1 MRVLGITNND
11 LSGAALVIDGNIVA
25 AASEERF
32 NRIKEF
38 KGWPNHSIEYVLR
51 QGGIA
56 LSEVDLVAY
65 GWSAGFRHDLHLD
78 LYLERLAEC
87 VLEDP
92 QAAAIIV
99 KRFKDER
106 RNDEAPRRE
115 FDAFLAGHGLG
126 DRAVLIDHHE
136 CHALGAFL
144 LSPFEDAFALTCD
157 GRGDYQSLTLSKME
171 SSGIETVH
179 RETSTDSLGYFF
191 GRVTR
196 LLGFTHNRHEGKL
209 TGLAAY
215 GNASATA
222 SLMRKMIDYRSGR
235 IRANCGQQFMPY
247 YDDFSDG
254 LVAEMGRHSR
264 EDVAAGA
271 QSHLEYIL
279 TSFLADAR
287 KRHGIARLCLAG
299 GVFGNV
305 KLNQRIAE
313 LDGIECVFV
322 LPCMGDGGLAL
333 CAAVAASF
341 RKTGVRARLTTM
353 SLGPEY
359 RPYQPDNLLDFDA
372 LTRSAVG
379 DDKFQSEIVKRLHK
393 GDVIGA
399 VRGRMEF
406 GPRALCNRSLIC
418 SPADATINDTLNAR
432 LSRSEFMPFAPV
444 IPDVHCS
451 SAFRGWRAADYS
463 SRFMTRT
470 YDCSEAFAQSCPA
483 VVHIDRTAR
492 PQVLCREDDPFM
504 YDLLLRWHETTGMM
518 ALINTSFNRHEEP
531 IICHPEQGVDSLR
544 EGIIDAL
551 LINDEL
557 LLTRREANSA

>member
-11 LSGAALVIDGNIVA
+11 LSGAALMIDGNIVA

-38 KGWPNHSIEYVLR
+38 KGWPAQAIEFVLR
-51 QGGIA
+51 QGA
-56 LSEVDLVAY
+56 VRLSELDAVAY
-65 GWSAGFRHDLHLD
+65 GWSAGFRDELHLD
-78 LYLERLAEC
+78 LYLDRLAESA
-87 VLEDP
+87 VDDP
-92 QAAAIIV
+92 STAATIV
-99 KRFKDER
+99 KRLKDER
-106 RNDEAPRRE
+106 SNDRAPRVE
-115 FDAFLAGHGLG
+115 FDAFLAAHGLQ
-126 DRAVLIDHHE
+126 DRAALIDHHE
-136 CHALGAFL
+136 CHALGAYL
-144 LSPFEDAFALTCD
+144 LSPFDDAYVLTCD
-157 GRGDYQSLTLSKME
+157 GRGDYQSLTLSKMGPDE
-171 SSGIETVH
+171 IVTLH

-196 LLGFTHNRHEGKL
+196 LLGFKHNRHEGKL

-215 GNASATA
+215 GNAVATA
-222 SLMRKMIDYRSGR
+222 PLMRKMIDYRSGR
-235 IRANCGQQFMPY
+235 IRASCGDHFMPY
-247 YDDFSDG
+247 YDDLSAD
-254 LVAEMGRHSR
+254 LVAEIAQHSM

-279 TSFLADAR
+279 TSFLADAQ
-287 KRHGIARLCLAG
+287 KRYGIRRLCLAG

-313 LDGIECVFV
+313 IEGIDELFV

-333 CAAVAASF
+333 CAAAATSF
-341 RKTGVRARLTTM
+341 LRYGHRANLTTM

-359 RPYQPDNLLDFDA
+359 GTYRPGNIGDFDA
-372 LTRSAVG
+372 VSRSDVG
-379 DDKFQSEIVKRLHK
+379 DARFQLDIVKRLEQ
-393 GDVIGA
+393 GEVVGA

-406 GPRALCNRSLIC
+406 GPRALCNRSLIA
-418 SPADATINDTLNAR
+418 SPVDATINDRLNAR

-444 IPDVHCS
+444 IADRHCS
-451 SAFRGWRAADYS
+451 SAFEGWKESDFS

-470 YDCSEAFAQSCPA
+470 YDCSDAFEKTCPA
-483 VVHIDRTAR
+483 VVHVDGTAR

-531 IICHPEQGVDSLR
+531 IICHPDQGVESLR

-557 LLTRREANSA
+557 LLARREVHSA

>member
-1 MRVLGITNND
+1 MRILGITNND
-11 LSGAALVIDGNIVA
+11 LSGAALVIDGAIVA

-38 KGWPNHSIEYVLR
+38 KGWPAQSIEYVLQ
-51 QGGIA
+51 QGGIDIT
-56 LSEVDLVAY
+56 EVDLVAY
-65 GWSAGFRHDLHLD
+65 GWSAGFRQDLHLD
-78 LYLERLAEC
+78 LYLERLSEC
-87 VLEDP
+87 AFEDP

-99 KRFKDER
+99 QRLKDER
-106 RNDEAPRRE
+106 RNDEAPRKE
-115 FDAFLAGHGLG
+115 FDAFLAGHGLS
-126 DRAVLIDHHE
+126 DRALLIDHHE

-144 LSPFEDAFALTCD
+144 LSPFEDAYALTCD
-157 GRGDYQSLTLSKME
+157 GRGDYQSLTLSRMG
-171 SSGIETVH
+171 SSGIETIH

-196 LLGFTHNRHEGKL
+196 LLGFRHNRHEGKL

-215 GNASATA
+215 GDATATA

-247 YDDFSDG
+247 YDEFSDD
-254 LVAEMGRHSR
+254 LVVELGRHSR

-279 TSFLADAR
+279 TSLVADAR
-287 KRHGIARLCLAG
+287 DQHGIARLCLAG

-313 LDGIECVFV
+313 LDGIESVFV

-341 RKTGVRARLTTM
+341 RKTGIRPRLTTM
-353 SLGPEY
+353 SLGPA
-359 RPYQPDNLLDFDA
+359 YQPYHPRDVEGFRVSA
-372 LTRSAVG
+372 RSVVG
-379 DDKFQSEIVKRLHK
+379 VEAFQSQIVKHLHE

-451 SAFRGWRAADYS
+451 AAFKGWRAADYS

-470 YDCSEAFAQSCPA
+470 YDCSAEFARSCPA

-531 IICHPEQGVDSLR
+531 IICHPDQGVESLR

-551 LINDEL
+551 LINDDL
-557 LLTRREANSA
+557 LLTRSEANSA